1 VRALVLV
8 LVLCLIA
15 SVLACDGDGFP
26 RLRCELDG
34 VRTMTPCGPRGFQ
47 RAARRLL
54 RGVERNLARAE
65 RAEATGRPRLRVY
78 QFVLAEAKL
87 AAVDAKRARFA
98 GDGRMD
104 AACASAIGAALATL
118 RAEVAA
124 VRAPLP
130 PPTVAITTT
139 TTTTVTD
146 TSDAPT
152 TTTASTS
159 TTVPTCGNG
168 RLDRGEQCDGT
179 NLFGRTC
186 ETLGFTGGEL
196 ACRPDCLFDNS
207 GCRL

>member
-8 LVLCLIA
+8 LCIGVPA
-15 SVLACDGDGFP
+15 LACDGDGFP

-34 VRTMTPCGPRGFQ
+34 VRVMTPCGPRGFA

-65 RAEATGRPRLRVY
+65 RAAATGRPRQRVY
-78 QFVLAEAKL
+78 QLVLAEAKL
-87 AAVDAKRARFA
+87 AAVDAKRLRFA

-104 AACASAIGAALATL
+104 AGCATAVGAALAEL
-118 RAEVAA
+118 RAAVAA
-124 VRAPLP
+124 VRSPLP
-130 PPTVAITTT
+130 PSTAVTTTTATTT
-139 TTTTVTD
+139 TTAET
-146 TSDAPT
+146 PT
-152 TTTASTS
+152 TTTASTT

-179 NLFGRTC
+179 NLFGRNC

-207 GCRL
+207 GCRQ